1 MGSIDSD
8 AHVIECEATFDYM
21 DPEFEH
27 LKPMVVVRKS
37 NIAELDL
44 EGRAQTEYWV
54 IDGKLQPKEG
64 NIGSNTSKE

>member
-8 AHVIECEATFDYM
+8 AHVIECETTFEYM

-37 NIAELDL
+37 NIAEMDL
-44 EGRAQTEYWV
+44 EIRGQ
-54 IDGKLQPKEG
+54 
-64 NIGSNTSKE
+64 S